1 MLRDPPAPGAAGFLS
16 PDIPGST
23 RIPLGNT
30 GIPPL
35 GIPAFGIFPFG
46 VSTLRIPGLSHSGS
60 PHLGDAPL
68 QDLPLWLRGYPTREH
83 RHPLT
88 RDPPIW
94 DLHIQGLRLWI
105 PGSPHRDPP
114 IRGGLPSGTCSPHV
128 PAAPPLVSVSAG
140 APWRALLALLGLW
153 PGLWPGPCPGLAG
166 PPRPRPPDP
175 RTELDAIVSLA
186 KALLSDTKAFLSR
199 FPAEGEH
206 KLDSLPVLSMSAL
219 ELANIQAAAALARL
233 SADLQR
239 YRRHLEWLRRA
250 GPALRPLEP
259 ELGALLARLE
269 RLGRSLDLL
278 LSRLSLP
285 RPSAPQTP
293 LPAPGSPWA
302 VVRAGH
308 AVLQSLHLYL
318 DWASRALVLL
328 RNKL

>member
-1 MLRDPPAPGAAGFLS
+1 MDPGAG
-16 PDIPGST
+16 PTPVRDRPRCGTDPG
-23 RIPLGNT
+23 
-30 GIPPL
+30 
-35 GIPAFGIFPFG
+35 
-46 VSTLRIPGLSHSGS
+46 
-60 PHLGDAPL
+60 
-68 QDLPLWLRGYPTREH
+68 
-83 RHPLT
+83 
-88 RDPPIW
+88 
-94 DLHIQGLRLWI
+94 
-105 PGSPHRDPP
+105 
-114 IRGGLPSGTCSPHV
+114 
-128 PAAPPLVSVSAG
+128 AG

-186 KALLSDTKAFLSR
+186 KALLSDTKAFLALLKSR